1 MGIKTEMDILADAAT
16 IASLGDGVRR
26 TFARRRP
33 GQRPLTRFTSL
44 VADRLADV
52 AAKRTEDGQ
61 TDPADRA
68 HVRQIIIRSAALGR
82 REARTQRKIA
92 IARILH

>member
-1 MGIKTEMDILADAAT
+1 MGIKAEMDILAKEAT

-33 GQRPLTRFTSL
+33 GQRPLAKFTSL
-44 VADRLADV
+44 VADRLADAV
-52 AAKRTEDGQ
+52 AKKTEDGQ

-68 HVRQIIIRSAALGR
+68 HVREVIVVNAALGR